1 MVRRPEPTARSGR
14 LEAGYPWRLEM
25 ATTERDYYELL
36 GIARDASEADVKR
49 AFRRLAREL
58 HPDVSTQ
65 PDAHERFKE
74 IAEAYEVL
82 SDPERRATYDRFG
95 HAGLRG
101 GGFRPTDVDLGDLSD
116 VFAAFFGEGL
126 FGAGAR
132 GGRSRRGSD
141 VAVSIELPLSD
152 ALTGVRV
159 SVPVRV
165 MRPCATCDGSG
176 AEPGTPIVTCPTC
189 SGAGR
194 VQQVAQS
201 FFGQVLRSGTCPGC
215 EGSGRIVETAC
226 SGCDGAGQ
234 IVVDHELELDV
245 PPGIHDG
252 QRIRLRGEGHVV
264 AGGSPGDAY
273 VQVRLADLPGV
284 ERHGDDLLVVAEM
297 TMTQAALGATVEV
310 VTPEGPLPVE
320 LPPGTQ
326 PGSVHRVA
334 GRGMPSLETRRRG
347 DLLVH
352 ADVRIPTRL
361 EPEQRVSV
369 LRLEEELGETAY
381 EVRPDD
387 DGLFARIKSAFR

>member
-1 MVRRPEPTARSGR
+1 
-14 LEAGYPWRLEM
+14 M

-36 GIARDASEADVKR
+36 GVARDASDADIKR

-58 HPDVSTQ
+58 HPDVSSQ

-82 SDPERRATYDRFG
+82 SDRERRATYDRFG

-101 GGFRPTDVDLGDLSD
+101 GGFRPMDVDFGDLSD

-126 FGAGAR
+126 FGAG
-132 GGRSRRGSD
+132 GRAGRARRGAD
-141 VAVSIELPLSD
+141 VAVSIELTLAD
-152 ALTGVRV
+152 ALTGVGVR
-159 SVPVRV
+159 VPVRV
-165 MRPCATCDGSG
+165 TRDCAACEGSG

-189 SGAGR
+189 GGAGR

-201 FFGQVLRSGTCPGC
+201 FFGQVLRSGTCPRCDGA
-215 EGSGRIVETAC
+215 GRIVETAC
-226 SGCDGAGQ
+226 AECSGAGQ
-234 IVVDHELELDV
+234 VAVDHELEVDV

-252 QRIRLRGEGHVV
+252 QRIRLRGEGHAT
-264 AGGSPGDAY
+264 AGGQPGDAY

-284 ERHGDDLLVVAEM
+284 ERHGDDLLVVAEV
-297 TMTQAALGATVEV
+297 TMTQAALGTTVEV

-320 LPPGTQ
+320 LPAGAQ
-326 PGSVHRVA
+326 PGSVHRIP
-334 GRGMPSLETRRRG
+334 GRGMPSLETGRRG

-352 ADVRIPTRL
+352 ADVRVPTRL
-361 EPEQRVSV
+361 EPEQRIAV
-369 LRLEEELGETAY
+369 LRLEEALGEEPYQAPA
-381 EVRPDD
+381 EG